1 MAQASFVGASLG
13 ASTLLLSPV
22 AGIIV
27 TKIGYKWTGWVGT
40 LLPIIAMTACY
51 LMDNFLTFQIG
62 LGYGRIVCFAC
73 KFCAPKRYFTTK
85 TYDSATRG
93 VFWSNRPK
101 IKANP
106 TTTGVFWS
114 KLCPKIHAY

>member
-1 MAQASFVGASLG
+1 MYF
-13 ASTLLLSPV
+13 LLYRC
-22 AGIIV
+22 
-27 TKIGYKWTGWVGT
+27 GYKDD
-40 LLPIIAMTACY
+40 LLFDEINSANLKY
-51 LMDNFLTFQIG
+51 